1 MEQQGY
7 IVEIVDK
14 KTAKLKMQRHSA
26 CASCG
31 KCATTSEKKDIV
43 VEVDNAIGAQVGDKV
58 KVNMET
64 VNVLK
69 AAAIVYTVPLIA
81 LLIGTIATYFILNL
95 SKINVDVEVVSGSV
109 GIGLMLL
116 SFVVLKLNDSKFR
129 ESREYIP
136 VVTEVLIK
144 QGCEINTIN

>member
-7 IVEIVDK
+7 IIEVVDR

-31 KCATTSEKKDIV
+31 KCATTSEKKDII
-43 VEVDNAIGAQVGDKV
+43 VEVDNTLGAKVGDKV

-69 AAAIVYTVPLIA
+69 AAAIVYIVPLVA
-81 LLIGTIATYFILNL
+81 LLVGTIGTYFILDL
-95 SKINVDVEVVSGSV
+95 LKISIYVETISGAFGLVS
-109 GIGLMLL
+109 MLI
-116 SFVVLKLNDSKFR
+116 SFLILKKNDNKFR
-129 ESREYIP
+129 DSREYIP
-136 VVTEVLIK
+136 IVTEVVLK
-144 QGCEINTIN
+144 QGTDIKI

>member
-7 IVEIVDK
+7 IIEVIDK

-31 KCATTSEKKDIV
+31 KCATTSEKKDII
-43 VEVDNAIGAQVGDKV
+43 VEVDNTLGAKVGDNV

-69 AAAIVYTVPLIA
+69 AAAIVYIVPLVA
-81 LLIGTIATYFILNL
+81 LLVGTIGTYFVLDLLKISIYVETISGAFGLVSMLISFLIL
-95 SKINVDVEVVSGSV
+95 K
-109 GIGLMLL
+109 
-116 SFVVLKLNDSKFR
+116 KNDNKFR
-129 ESREYIP
+129 DSREYIP
-136 VVTEVLIK
+136 IVTEVVLK
-144 QGCEINTIN
+144 QGTDIKI

>member
-7 IVEIVDK
+7 IIEVIDK

-31 KCATTSEKKDIV
+31 KCATTSEKKDII
-43 VEVDNAIGAQVGDKV
+43 VEVDNTLGAKVGDKV

-69 AAAIVYTVPLIA
+69 AAAIVYIVPLVA
-81 LLIGTIATYFILNL
+81 LLVGTIGTYFVLDLLKISIYVETISGAFGLVSMLISFLIL
-95 SKINVDVEVVSGSV
+95 K
-109 GIGLMLL
+109 
-116 SFVVLKLNDSKFR
+116 KNDNKFR
-129 ESREYIP
+129 DSREYIP
-136 VVTEVLIK
+136 IVTEVVLK
-144 QGCEINTIN
+144 QGTDIKI

>member
-7 IVEIVDK
+7 IVDIVDN

-31 KCATTSEKKDIV
+31 KCATTSEKKDII
-43 VEVDNAIGAQVGDKV
+43 VEVDNTIGAQVGDRV

-69 AAAIVYTVPLIA
+69 AAAIVYMLPLLF
-81 LLIGTIATYFILNL
+81 LLVGTITTYFILD
-95 SKINVDVEVVSGSV
+95 SISYNVNVELFSGM
-109 GIGLMLL
+109 IGLILMLL
-116 SFVVLKLNDSKFR
+116 AFLILKKNDSKFR

-136 VVTEVLIK
+136 IVTEVVLKGGSEIK
-144 QGCEINTIN
+144 L

>member
-43 VEVDNAIGAQVGDKV
+43 VEVDNVIGAELGDKV
-58 KVNMET
+58 KVNMES

-69 AAAIVYTVPLIA
+69 AAAIVYILPLMG
-81 LLIGTIATYFILNL
+81 LLLGTIATYFILTT
-95 SKINVDVEVVSGSV
+95 INFGGNIEIISGM
-109 GIGLMLL
+109 IGLFLMFL
-116 SFVVLKLNDSKFR
+116 SFVILKKNDRKFR
-129 ESREYIP
+129 DSREYIP
-136 VVTEVLIK
+136 IVTVTNSL
-144 QGCEINTIN
+144 